1 MRMALIGLLALAAC
15 SQTVAGTPAPAPPPP
30 PNNAQDA
37 TAQDTCGASHWR
49 QYVGRPAS
57 EIDRSQLPSRARVIM
72 PGQMITMDFSAERLN
87 IRVGP
92 DGKVTEVGC
101 F

>member
-1 MRMALIGLLALAAC
+1 MRAILISLFLLGAC
-15 SQTVAGTPAPAPPPP
+15 AQTSTTTP
-30 PNNAQDA
+30 PNTAEEA
-37 TAQDTCGASHWR
+37 TRQDTCGASRYR
-49 QYVGRPAS
+49 QFVGQDVS
-57 EIDRSQLPSRARVIM
+57 SIDRSTLPPRARVIM

-92 DGKVTEVGC
+92 DQKVTEVGC

>member
-15 SQTVAGTPAPAPPPP
+15 TQTEQSSSTASP
-30 PNNAQDA
+30 PNTADEA

-49 QYVGRPAS
+49 QYVGRAAS
-57 EIDRSQLPSRARVIM
+57 EIDRSQLPPRARVIM
-72 PGQMITMDFSAERLN
+72 PGQMVTMDFSAERLN
-87 IRVGP
+87 IRVAP

>member
-1 MRMALIGLLALAAC
+1 MDLSCQMNTGRNDHSIEVMK
-15 SQTVAGTPAPAPPPP
+15 SPP
-30 PNNAQDA
+30 
-37 TAQDTCGASHWR
+37 
-49 QYVGRPAS
+49 
-57 EIDRSQLPSRARVIM
+57 RARVIM

>member
-1 MRMALIGLLALAAC
+1 MIRGCLFALVLLGAC
-15 SQTVAGTPAPAPPPP
+15 TTPLSGPAPP
-30 PNNAQDA
+30 NTAEEA
-37 TAQDTCGASHWR
+37 TAQDTCGASQWR
-49 QYVGRPAS
+49 QYIGRPVGD
-57 EIDRSQLPSRARVIM
+57 IDRSRLPPRARVIM
-72 PGQMITMDFSAERLN
+72 PGQMVTMDFSAGRLN

>member
-1 MRMALIGLLALAAC
+1 MLRGCLFALILLGAC
-15 SQTVAGTPAPAPPPP
+15 ASPLSPASP
-30 PNNAQDA
+30 PNSAEEA
-37 TAQDTCGASHWR
+37 TAQDTRGASQWR
-49 QYVGRPAS
+49 QYIGRPVGD
-57 EIDRSQLPSRARVIM
+57 IDRSRLPPRARVIM
-72 PGQMITMDFSAERLN
+72 PGQMVTMDFSATRLN

>member
-1 MRMALIGLLALAAC
+1 MALIGLFALAAC
-15 SQTVAGTPAPAPPPP
+15 TTAESASPPSNSP
-30 PNNAQDA
+30 PNTAEEA
-37 TAQDTCGASHWR
+37 TAQDTCHASQWR

-57 EIDRSQLPSRARVIM
+57 EIDRSQLPARARVIM
-72 PGQMITMDFSAERLN
+72 PGQMITMDFAAERLN

>member
-1 MRMALIGLLALAAC
+1 MKMALIGLLALAAAC
-15 SQTVAGTPAPAPPPP
+15 TQTSQTVSSSNPP

-57 EIDRSQLPSRARVIM
+57 EIDRSQLPARARVIM

>member
-1 MRMALIGLLALAAC
+1 MKMALIGLLALAAAC
-15 SQTVAGTPAPAPPPP
+15 TQTAESTSLPSNSP
-30 PNNAQDA
+30 PNTAEEA

-49 QYVGRPAS
+49 QYIGRAAS
-57 EIDRSQLPSRARVIM
+57 EVDRSTLPARARVIM

>member
-1 MRMALIGLLALAAC
+1 MALIALLALGAC
-15 SQTVAGTPAPAPPPP
+15 AQMGETASPSNPP
-30 PNNAQDA
+30 PNTAEEA

-49 QYVGRPAS
+49 QYIGRPAS
-57 EIDRSQLPSRARVIM
+57 EIDRSTLPARARVIM

-87 IRVGP
+87 IRVAP

>member
-1 MRMALIGLLALAAC
+1 MRAILMSLFLLGAC
-15 SQTVAGTPAPAPPPP
+15 AQTSTTP
-30 PNNAQDA
+30 PNTAEEA
-37 TAQDTCGASHWR
+37 TRQDTCGASHFR
-49 QYVGRPAS
+49 QYIGQDVSA
-57 EIDRSQLPSRARVIM
+57 IDRSTLPARARVIM

-92 DGKVTEVGC
+92 DQKVTEVGC